1 MVKLVCIPT
10 QRYYV
15 LSGKVGMRFVG
26 TLSVELDDV
35 QSWKWNSERVILQHS
50 QGVINSKHICAHILF
65 LLYCWNSGEFVKLVK
80 DIFNVATRYLGKA
93 RGIQIKEQRHGTF
106 SNLVQKE
113 NCARQVDFSMHRRRG
128 GFQPNESEEYL
139 TGIINKIAILVL
151 EGNHPPPKKIPPVLR

>member
-26 TLSVELDDV
+26 TLSVELDGV
-35 QSWKWNSERVILQHS
+35 RSWKWNSERVIVFQSVILQHS
-50 QGVINSKHICAHILF
+50 QGVISSKHICAHILF

-80 DIFNVATRYLGKA
+80 DIFNAATRYLGKA

-106 SNLVQKE
+106 SNLVQK
-113 NCARQVDFSMHRRRG
+113 
-128 GFQPNESEEYL
+128 
-139 TGIINKIAILVL
+139 
-151 EGNHPPPKKIPPVLR
+151 